1 MPIYTTECKIYKL
14 NRSLSK
20 LHGYRVIAKSMN
32 SETGEFLLKQN

>member
-1 MPIYTTECKIYKL
+1 MPIYTTECTIYKL

-32 SETGEFLLKQN
+32 SETDEFLLKQN